1 MRYALPRTLAHVVN
15 RRPTPQARSVVL
27 SLIKE
32 KQPLTV
38 QELYNLVQEQQAH
51 EAPSTAEAD
60 SSEPVIPSM
69 RYLKRVILPDL
80 EQSGKVE
87 KAHTKQTLTE
97 AELEALKANMGKK
110 SKKASTL
117 PSHVQLWRWQL
128 KEAKPQEPAPEET
141 KLYGSEV
148 GLGADW
154 SHLNKRRQRGRQE
167 KVREDM
173 KWLKQLRQAR
183 EDSPAS

>member
-1 MRYALPRTLAHVVN
+1 
-15 RRPTPQARSVVL
+15 
-27 SLIKE
+27 
-32 KQPLTV
+32 
-38 QELYNLVQEQQAH
+38 
-51 EAPSTAEAD
+51 
-60 SSEPVIPSM
+60 
-69 RYLKRVILPDL
+69 
-80 EQSGKVE
+80 
-87 KAHTKQTLTE
+87 
-97 AELEALKANMGKK
+97 MGKK

-117 PSHVQLWRWQL
+117 PSHVQLWQWQL
-128 KEAKPQEPAPEET
+128 KEAKPQEPVPEET